1 MPKCEVKT
9 GFFILRDCENPTNH
23 TCSICNKNVCARH
36 MRGHPET
43 GAPCCLDCVAEF
55 GKTAE
60 KEKEK
65 ADDYYYGPVWCFGY
79 RRRFYNDSDYQPMYS
94 GSSDLSIDGF
104 DESDIRSFDTAD
116 EGDDSPAEAFDDQSV
131 FDS

>member
-1 MPKCEVKT
+1 
-9 GFFILRDCENPTNH
+9 
-23 TCSICNKNVCARH
+23 

-55 GKTAE
+55 GKT
-60 KEKEK
+60 

-79 RRRFYNDSDYQPMYS
+79 RRRFYNDSDYQPMYN
-94 GSSDLSIDGF
+94 GNSDLSLDGF